1 MFSNSFDNHAEN
13 TIQNV
18 NIKVHTYMER
28 QKLKHKFTRQL
39 FNINQ
44 TNCVVSIGNSRFRT
58 WIKVCIWK
66 LSASVGEAFSIVFL
80 I

>member
-18 NIKVHTYMER
+18 KIKVHTYMER

-58 WIKVCIWK
+58 WIKD
-66 LSASVGEAFSIVFL
+66 
-80 I
+80 

>member
-1 MFSNSFDNHAEN
+1 MFPNSFDNHAEN

-18 NIKVHTYMER
+18 HIKVHTYMER
-28 QKLKHKFTRQL
+28 KKLNHKFTRQL

-58 WIKVCIWK
+58 WIKD
-66 LSASVGEAFSIVFL
+66 
-80 I
+80 